1 MAINESQLALLKIQL
16 KRGTSSEWNRKTDTG
31 GAWSNYLLREAEL
44 GVEVFPDNTTKIK
57 IGNGIDKWSDLK
69 YVAGES
75 GFFVKSLPDASKA
88 LKNNF
93 YILGDKIYYTSDN
106 ITWTEVGS
114 SFDSDFNSLV
124 NRPKYNG
131 VTLRRS
137 TNIPKVPEKAKD
149 LSYSNTTSKL
159 SSTNTQ
165 AAIDEIANK
174 LKSTYT
180 RPLGSNIL
188 FGNDSAGNASTFI
201 FSDNKVTN
209 SIAKRT
215 STGTM
220 KATDPIEDDDL
231 TTKLYVDNITNPLT
245 TKVTLLE
252 SNMSSF
258 TKKVTNLDTRVTDLE
273 KDNTNNKNEINKVK
287 GQVNTNTTN
296 INSLTTKLNNTNN
309 TVNGL
314 STTVTDLQAKV
325 DNFSLD
331 GVQDLINKEI
341 TNRQNNDIVSIEGGA
356 GSNNNQIKLTKG
368 DGTTLLGTIP
378 LATNNTN
385 GLISYTDYNQ
395 IIENRDAIEELKNQS
410 GGYIGQSFATKA
422 DLDKYKIPSTMRR
435 GSSTFVLD
443 DETHNGSTTKYY
455 YDGTSFKFAYIIES
469 DPIGIAT
476 QNKTGVVLSKNE
488 NGKIYVETDGTMSL
502 VGYDNIITTLGN
514 KANKSDIGVK
524 SDNNYTDKDK
534 SKVDLVSTTGT
545 GNKFLGDDGN
555 YHTINIPD
563 DSAVRDV
570 QVDGKSIIDS
580 LTKIVELK
588 KVSITGSYND
598 LIDKP
603 TSLVQDASYVH
614 TDNNFNN
621 TYKQT
626 LDLIKTTGDG
636 KSVLS
641 NDGTYKKLSD
651 IAFTGSYNDLTNKPT
666 NLVQDA
672 TYVHTDNN
680 FTTALKTKLDNLK
693 SDGEANR
700 INSISVNSTE
710 LTIDSKKNVNIDLSS
725 YALKT
730 SIPTKISQ
738 LTNDNNTVT
747 DANYVHTDSN
757 YTVAEKTKLSKIA
770 SGAQVNKIEIVKVDG
785 TALVIDSSDKSV
797 DIPLVGYATKD
808 SVEDLTD
815 KVNKNTLNIK
825 SLQMSG
831 LWRGIFA
838 TKASLPTNAKTGSSK
853 FIGGTVYV
861 NDFVIVKED
870 ETQKDPASGKPCKTR
885 YYATKIADDGTITW
899 TYFDKEEGTIALATN
914 SSLGLVMGT
923 DYQQSDKTTW
933 GTVSVDGDG
942 KMSVNGLNDLVGQYI
957 PLKGNTKSTKITGDL
972 HFDHK
977 TGTSINPDLIWDQ
990 GEVHQKIH
998 IVDTNILTDNIFEFQ
1013 RSTDSGANY
1022 TTLTSITNDGAIK
1035 AKNSIYLH
1043 NNGPAR
1049 MVLGGHEKEKMFTW
1063 IDHRD
1068 KNDNVLANITLHHNG
1083 VIDIPKARLG
1093 LGAFDLTKEVPKTE
1107 IDYNDSEQCIEF
1119 VFNY

>member
-1 MAINESQLALLKIQL
+1 
-16 KRGTSSEWNRKTDTG
+16 
-31 GAWSNYLLREAEL
+31 
-44 GVEVFPDNTTKIK
+44 
-57 IGNGIDKWSDLK
+57 
-69 YVAGES
+69 
-75 GFFVKSLPDASKA
+75 
-88 LKNNF
+88 
-93 YILGDKIYYTSDN
+93 
-106 ITWTEVGS
+106 
-114 SFDSDFNSLV
+114 
-124 NRPKYNG
+124 
-131 VTLRRS
+131 
-137 TNIPKVPEKAKD
+137 
-149 LSYSNTTSKL
+149 
-159 SSTNTQ
+159 
-165 AAIDEIANK
+165 
-174 LKSTYT
+174 
-180 RPLGSNIL
+180 
-188 FGNDSAGNASTFI
+188 
-201 FSDNKVTN
+201 
-209 SIAKRT
+209 
-215 STGTM
+215 M

-231 TTKLYVDNITNPLT
+231 TTKLYVDNLANPLT

-258 TKKVTNLDTRVTDLE
+258 TNKVTNLNTRVTDLE
-273 KDNTNNKNEINKVK
+273 KDNTNNKNQISKIK
-287 GQVNTNTTN
+287 GQVDTNTTN
-296 INSLTTKLNNTNN
+296 ISNLTTKLNTTNN
-309 TVNGL
+309 TVNNL
-314 STTVTDLQAKV
+314 STTVTNLQTKV

-331 GVQDLINKEI
+331 GVQDIINKEI
-341 TNRQNNDIVSIEGGA
+341 TNRQNNDIISIEAGV

-378 LATNNTN
+378 LATNTTN
-385 GLISYTDYNQ
+385 GLISYSDYNQ

-443 DETHNGSTTKYY
+443 DETHDGATTKYY

-469 DPIGIAT
+469 DPVGIAT
-476 QNKTGVVLSKNE
+476 LNKTGVVLSKNE
-488 NGKIYVETDGTMSL
+488 KGKIYVETDGTMSL

-514 KANKSDIGVK
+514 KANKSDLGVK
-524 SDNNYTDKDK
+524 SDNNYTDTDK
-534 SKVDLVSTTGT
+534 SKVDLVSTTGD

-563 DSAVRDV
+563 DSAVRDI
-570 QVDGKSIIDS
+570 QVDGKSIINS

-598 LIDKP
+598 LTNKP

-651 IAFTGSYNDLTNKPT
+651 VAFTGSYNDLTNKPT

-672 TYVHTDNN
+672 NYVHTDNN
-680 FTTALKTKLDNLK
+680 FTTALKTKLDNLRT
-693 SDGEANR
+693 DGEANK
-700 INSISVNSTE
+700 INSISLNNTE
-710 LTIDSKKNVNIDLSS
+710 LTIDNKKNVNIDLSS

-730 SIPTKISQ
+730 SVPTKLSQ

-747 DANYVHTDSN
+747 DAKYVHTDSN
-757 YTVAEKTKLSKIA
+757 YTAAEKTKLSKIA
-770 SGAQVNKIEIVKVDG
+770 NGAQANKIEIVKVDG

-797 DIPLVGYATKD
+797 NIPLVGYATVD
-808 SVEDLTD
+808 SVDDLTT

-838 TKASLPTNAKTGSSK
+838 TKATLPTNAKTGSSK

-861 NDFVIVKED
+861 NDFVIIKED
-870 ETQKDPASGKPCKTR
+870 ETCKDATGKPCKTR
-885 YYATKIADDGTITW
+885 YYATNIAEDGTITW
-899 TYFDKEEGTIALATN
+899 TYFDKEEGSIALATN

-923 DYQQSDKTTW
+923 DYQQIDKTTW

-942 KMSVNGLNDLVGQYI
+942 KMSVNGLNDLLGQYI
-957 PLKGNTKSTKITGDL
+957 PLKGNTISTKITGDL

-977 TGTSINPDLIWDQ
+977 TGTTDNVALVWDQ
-990 GEVHQKIH
+990 GDVHQR
-998 IVDTNILTDNIFEFQ
+998 ILIKDVSGASDVFNFQ
-1013 RSTDSGANY
+1013 QSKDSGANY
-1022 TTLTSITNDGAIK
+1022 DTLTAITNDGKIR
-1035 AKNSIYLH
+1035 AKNGIYLY
-1043 NNGPAR
+1043 NDSSAR
-1049 MVLGGHEKEKMFTW
+1049 MVLGGNEGDKTFTW

-1068 KNDNVLANITLHHNG
+1068 KNDKVLSNITLHHNG
-1083 VIDIPKARLG
+1083 VVDIPKARLG
-1093 LGAFDLTKEVPKTE
+1093 LGAYDLTKDVPKTE

-1119 VFNY
+1119 IFN

>member
-16 KRGTSSEWNRKTDTG
+16 KRATSSEWNRTTDTG
-31 GAWSNYLLREAEL
+31 GAWSGYLLREAEL
-44 GVEVFPDNTTKIK
+44 GIEVFPDNTTKIK
-57 IGNGIDKWSDLK
+57 IGNGIDKWSSLK

-131 VTLRRS
+131 VTLRGS
-137 TNIPKVPEKAKD
+137 TNIPKVPQKAND

-159 SSTNTQ
+159 LSTNTQ

-215 STGTM
+215 SSGTM

-231 TTKLYVDNITNPLT
+231 TTKLYVDNLVNPLT

-258 TKKVTNLDTRVTDLE
+258 TNKVTNLNTRVTDLE
-273 KDNTNNKNEINKVK
+273 KDNTNNKNQISKIK
-287 GQVNTNTTN
+287 GQVDTNTTN
-296 INSLTTKLNNTNN
+296 ISNLTTKLNTTNN
-309 TVNGL
+309 TVNNL
-314 STTVTDLQAKV
+314 STTVTNLQTKV

-331 GVQDLINKEI
+331 GVQDIINKEI
-341 TNRQNNDIVSIEGGA
+341 TNRQNNDIISIEGGV

-378 LATNNTN
+378 LATNTTN
-385 GLISYTDYNQ
+385 GLISYSDYNQ

-422 DLDKYKIPSTMRR
+422 DLDKYKIPSTMRN

-443 DETHNGSTTKYY
+443 DETHDGATTKYY

-469 DPIGIAT
+469 DPVGIAT
-476 QNKTGVVLSKNE
+476 LNKTGVVLSKNE
-488 NGKIYVETDGTMSL
+488 KGKIYVETDGTMSL

-524 SDNNYTDKDK
+524 SDNNYTDTDK
-534 SKVDLVSTTGT
+534 SKVDLVSTTGD

-563 DSAVRDV
+563 DSAVRDI
-570 QVDGKSIIDS
+570 QVDGKSIINS

-598 LIDKP
+598 LTNKP

-651 IAFTGSYNDLTNKPT
+651 VAFTGSYNDLTNKPT
-666 NLVQDA
+666 NLVQDVN
-672 TYVHTDNN
+672 YVHTDNN

-693 SDGEANR
+693 TDGEANK
-700 INSISVNSTE
+700 INSISLNNTE
-710 LTIDSKKNVNIDLSS
+710 LTIDNKKNVNIDLSS

-730 SIPTKISQ
+730 SVPTKLSQ

-747 DANYVHTDSN
+747 DAKYVHTDSN
-757 YTVAEKTKLSKIA
+757 YTAAEKTKLSKIA
-770 SGAQVNKIEIVKVDG
+770 NGAQANKIEIVKVDG

-797 DIPLVGYATKD
+797 NIPLVGYATVD
-808 SVEDLTD
+808 SVDDLTT

-838 TKASLPTNAKTGSSK
+838 TKAALPTNAKTGSSK

-861 NDFVIVKED
+861 NDFVIIKED
-870 ETQKDPASGKPCKTR
+870 ETCKDATGKPCKTR
-885 YYATKIADDGTITW
+885 YYATNIAEDGTITW
-899 TYFDKEEGTIALATN
+899 TYFDKEEGSIALATN

-923 DYQQSDKTTW
+923 DYQQIDKTTW

-942 KMSVNGLNDLVGQYI
+942 KMSVNGLNDLLGQYI
-957 PLKGNTKSTKITGDL
+957 PLKGNTISTKITGDL

-977 TGTSINPDLIWDQ
+977 TGTTDNVALVWDQ
-990 GEVHQKIH
+990 GDVHQR
-998 IVDTNILTDNIFEFQ
+998 ILIKDVSGASDVFNFQ
-1013 RSTDSGANY
+1013 QSKDSGANY
-1022 TTLTSITNDGAIK
+1022 DTLTAITNDGKIK
-1035 AKNSIYLH
+1035 ARDGICLH
-1043 NNGPAR
+1043 NNSSAR
-1049 MVLGGHEKEKMFTW
+1049 MVLGGNGGNGTFTW
-1063 IDHRD
+1063 IDNRD
-1068 KNDNVLANITLHHNG
+1068 KNDKVLSNITLHDTG
-1083 VIDIPKARLG
+1083 VVCIPKSRLA
-1093 LGAFDLTKEVPKTE
+1093 LGAYDLTKKLPKTE

>member
-16 KRGTSSEWNRKTDTG
+16 KRATSSEWNRTTDTG
-31 GAWSNYLLREAEL
+31 GAWSGYLLREAEL
-44 GVEVFPDNTTKIK
+44 GIEVFPDNTTKIK
-57 IGNGIDKWSDLK
+57 IGNGIDKWSSLK

-131 VTLRRS
+131 VTLRGS
-137 TNIPKVPEKAKD
+137 TNIPKVPQKASD

-159 SSTNTQ
+159 LSTNTQ

-215 STGTM
+215 SSGTM

-231 TTKLYVDNITNPLT
+231 TTKLYVDNLVNPLT

-258 TKKVTNLDTRVTDLE
+258 TNKVTNLNTRVTDLE
-273 KDNTNNKNEINKVK
+273 KDNTNNKNQISKIK
-287 GQVNTNTTN
+287 GQVDTNTTN
-296 INSLTTKLNNTNN
+296 ISNLTTKLNTTNN
-309 TVNGL
+309 TVNNL
-314 STTVTDLQAKV
+314 STTVTNLQTKV

-331 GVQDLINKEI
+331 GVQDIINKEI
-341 TNRQNNDIVSIEGGA
+341 TNRQNNDIISIEGGV

-378 LATNNTN
+378 LATNTTN
-385 GLISYTDYNQ
+385 GLISYSDYNQ

-443 DETHNGSTTKYY
+443 DETHDGATTKYY

-476 QNKTGVVLSKNE
+476 LNKTGVVLSKNE
-488 NGKIYVETDGTMSL
+488 KGKIYVETDGTMSL

-524 SDNNYTDKDK
+524 SDNNYTDTDK
-534 SKVDLVSTTGT
+534 SKVDLVLTTGD

-563 DSAVRDV
+563 DSAVRDI
-570 QVDGKSIIDS
+570 QVDGKSIINS

-598 LIDKP
+598 LTNKP

-651 IAFTGSYNDLTNKPT
+651 VAFTGSYNDLTNKPT

-672 TYVHTDNN
+672 NYVHTDNN

-693 SDGEANR
+693 TDGEANK
-700 INSISVNSTE
+700 INSISLNNTE
-710 LTIDSKKNVNIDLSS
+710 LTIDNKKNVNIDLSS

-730 SIPTKISQ
+730 SIPTKLSQ

-747 DANYVHTDSN
+747 DAKYVHTDSN
-757 YTVAEKTKLSKIA
+757 YTAAEKTKLSKIA
-770 SGAQVNKIEIVKVDG
+770 NGAQANKIEIVKVDG

-797 DIPLVGYATKD
+797 NIPLVGYATVD
-808 SVEDLTD
+808 SVDDLTT

-838 TKASLPTNAKTGSSK
+838 TKATLPTNAKTGSSK

-861 NDFVIVKED
+861 NDFVIIKED
-870 ETQKDPASGKPCKTR
+870 ETCKDATGKPCKTR
-885 YYATKIADDGTITW
+885 YYATNIAEDGTITW
-899 TYFDKEEGTIALATN
+899 TYFDKEEGSIALATN

-923 DYQQSDKTTW
+923 DYQQIDKTTW

-942 KMSVNGLNDLVGQYI
+942 KMSVNGLNDLLGQYI
-957 PLKGNTKSTKITGDL
+957 PLKGNTISTKITGDL

-977 TGTSINPDLIWDQ
+977 TGTTDNVALVWDQ
-990 GEVHQKIH
+990 GDVHQR
-998 IVDTNILTDNIFEFQ
+998 ILIKDVSGASDVFNFQ
-1013 RSTDSGANY
+1013 QSKDSGANY
-1022 TTLTSITNDGAIK
+1022 DTLTAITNDGKIK
-1035 AKNSIYLH
+1035 ARDGICLH
-1043 NNGPAR
+1043 NNSSAR
-1049 MVLGGHEKEKMFTW
+1049 MVLGGNGGNGTFTW
-1063 IDHRD
+1063 IDNRD
-1068 KNDNVLANITLHHNG
+1068 KNDKVLSNITLHDTG
-1083 VIDIPKARLG
+1083 VVCIPKSRLA
-1093 LGAFDLTKEVPKTE
+1093 LGAYDLTKKLPKTE